1 MSVDMHGCDAKVGSQ
16 ARLAWKAK
24 DFTSLVVGS
33 EIGHF
38 GPATIAGTD
47 NGSDGD
53 IAEPPRNLPSALR
66 TLSILQAGSAE
77 EFAEP
82 RV

>member
-47 NGSDGD
+47 NRSDGGHSGTAKELALGSPHS
-53 IAEPPRNLPSALR
+53 INPPSRLGGGVR
-66 TLSILQAGSAE
+66 
-77 EFAEP
+77 
-82 RV
+82 